1 MNVKPKLIINNQL
14 CNKRMEILHRYVISD
29 YTANKKREH
38 KGITDVINEILL
50 LFDQANANG

>member
-1 MNVKPKLIINNQL
+1 
-14 CNKRMEILHRYVISD
+14 MEILHRYVISD